1 MMTSWSL
8 NCSRMSSQMGVGGS
22 SASAVVSLRQPLCAS
37 YTCCLVQH
45 TIFTML
51 LAQSPDLLLRE
62 ALVLCYLEIPERLCR
77 RFGVCILHAS
87 SNAPPRGL
95 LVAQSLLVLLYVCE
109 TNTEAVVERVVGMWM
124 VWCGGKVRTRGEKNR
139 TSMENR
145 RDCAEGKVGWNVQIL
160 YVALH
165 LRRDTRLY
173 GSRSR
178 FVGAFSGLADIR
190 LHVASQKSVLR
201 GCISR

>member
-1 MMTSWSL
+1 LRGGIRTTAGSTKAVQPSPSSNRASTNETAAEPSRMMTSWSL

-124 VWCGGKVRTRGEKNR
+124 VWCGGKVRTRGKKIERQWRIEETAQRARSDGTCKCY
-139 TSMENR
+139 T
-145 RDCAEGKVGWNVQIL
+145 
-160 YVALH
+160 
-165 LRRDTRLY
+165 LRFT
-173 GSRSR
+173 
-178 FVGAFSGLADIR
+178 
-190 LHVASQKSVLR
+190 
-201 GCISR
+201 